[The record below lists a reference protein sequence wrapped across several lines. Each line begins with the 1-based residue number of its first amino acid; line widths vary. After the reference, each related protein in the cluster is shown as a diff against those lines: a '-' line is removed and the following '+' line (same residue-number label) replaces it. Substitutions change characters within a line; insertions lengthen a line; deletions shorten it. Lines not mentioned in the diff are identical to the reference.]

1 MSDERERL
9 SGEAE
14 PREEGEGDVEILGF
28 EAVDEE
34 GRSSGEWPVE
44 ADPESSPGPDVADAA
59 PEAADSTLELAELR
73 DRHLRLLADFDNFR
87 KRAERELEE
96 RTRYMLAEPIR
107 ELLPVLDNLERALA
121 AQGAEGDLIRGVEMI
136 ARQFLEVL
144 RRFGVEPIPAVGA
157 PFDPRRHEAVMSVE
171 STDVAE
177 PTVVEELQRG
187 YVLRDRLLRPALV
200 RVAVPDSGGALAQP
214 ADRGQD

>member
-1 MSDERERL
+1 MSDERERR

-34 GRSSGEWPVE
+34 GRASGEWPV
-44 ADPESSPGPDVADAA
+44 AGSPESSPGADAA
-59 PEAADSTLELAELR
+59 AVAPESADPTLEVAELR

-121 AQGAEGDLIRGVEMI
+121 AQGPEGDLIRGVEMI
-136 ARQFLEVL
+136 ARQFLDVL

-157 PFDPRRHEAVMSVE
+157 PFDPRRHDAVMSVE
-171 STDVAE
+171 STDVAQ
-177 PTVVEELQRG
+177 PTVVAELQRG

-200 RVAVPDSGGALAQP
+200 RVAVPGTGGELAPP
-214 ADRGQD
+214 AGREQD

>member
-1 MSDERERL
+1 MSDERERRD
-9 SGEAE
+9 GD
-14 PREEGEGDVEILGF
+14 PRDAGEGDVEILGF

-34 GRSSGEWPVE
+34 GRPSGEWAVPDAEESARPAAAAEPTAEPAEPTVE
-44 ADPESSPGPDVADAA
+44 
-59 PEAADSTLELAELR
+59 TAELR

-96 RTRYMLAEPIR
+96 RTRYVLAEPIR

-121 AQGAEGDLIRGVEMI
+121 AQGPESDLIRGVEMT
-136 ARQFLEVL
+136 ARQFLDVL
-144 RRFGVEPIPAVGA
+144 RRFGVEPVPAVGA
-157 PFDPRRHEAVMSVE
+157 RFDPRRHEAVLSIE
-171 STDVAE
+171 SPDVAE

-200 RVAVPDSGGALAQP
+200 RVAVPAAGAAPSRP
-214 ADRGQD
+214 AEDGQD

>member
-1 MSDERERL
+1 MSDERERR
-9 SGEAE
+9 SGDAE

-28 EAVDEE
+28 EAVDED
-34 GRSSGEWPVE
+34 GRSSGEWPV
-44 ADPESSPGPDVADAA
+44 ADGPESSPGATV
-59 PEAADSTLELAELR
+59 PEAAEPTLEVAELR

-87 KRAERELEE
+87 KRAERELED

-121 AQGAEGDLIRGVEMI
+121 AQGAEGDLLRGVEMI
-136 ARQFLEVL
+136 ARQFLDVL

-200 RVAVPDSGGALAQP
+200 RVAVPGTGGAAAPP
-214 ADRGQD
+214 AEREQD

>member
-1 MSDERERL
+1 MSDERERRD
-9 SGEAE
+9 GD
-14 PREEGEGDVEILGF
+14 PRDAGEGDVEILGF

-34 GRSSGEWPVE
+34 GRPSGEWAVPDAEESSRSAAADEPSAEPADPTVE
-44 ADPESSPGPDVADAA
+44 A
-59 PEAADSTLELAELR
+59 AELR

-96 RTRYMLAEPIR
+96 RTRYVLAEPIR

-121 AQGAEGDLIRGVEMI
+121 AQGAESDLIRGVEMT
-136 ARQFLEVL
+136 ARQFVDVL
-144 RRFGVEPIPAVGA
+144 RRFGVEPVPAVGA
-157 PFDPRRHEAVMSVE
+157 RFDPRRHEAVMSIE
-171 STDVAE
+171 SPDVAE

-200 RVAVPDSGGALAQP
+200 RVAVPAAGTAAAPP
-214 ADRGQD
+214 AEDGQD

>member
-1 MSDERERL
+1 MSDDRDR
-9 SGEAE
+9 GDGG

-34 GRSSGEWPVE
+34 GRASGEWAVAGE
-44 ADPESSPGPDVADAA
+44 APAGAPDE
-59 PEAADSTLELAELR
+59 EAAEKAVPAGAGPELAELR

-96 RTRYMLAEPIR
+96 RTRYVLAEPIR
-107 ELLPVLDNLERALA
+107 ELLPVLDNLERALT
-121 AQGAEGDLIRGVEMI
+121 AQGSEGDLRRGVEMT

-144 RRFGVEPIPAVGA
+144 RRFGVEAVPAVGE
-157 PFDPRRHEAVMSVE
+157 PFDPRRHEAMMRVE
-171 STDVAE
+171 SAE
-177 PTVVEELQRG
+177 VTAPTVVEELQRG

-200 RVAVPDSGGALAQP
+200 KVAVPVESAEPQAP
-214 ADRGQD
+214 AESEPE

>member
-1 MSDERERL
+1 MSDERERRA
-9 SGEAE
+9 GDAE

-34 GRSSGEWPVE
+34 GRPSGEWAIPGAE
-44 ADPESSPGPDVADAA
+44 GASPGAAA
-59 PEAADSTLELAELR
+59 PEPVPEPAEPTLELAELR

-96 RTRYMLAEPIR
+96 RTRYVLAEPIR

-121 AQGAEGDLIRGVEMI
+121 AQGAEGDLLRGVEMI
-136 ARQFLEVL
+136 ARQFLDVL
-144 RRFGVEPIPAVGA
+144 RRFGVEPIPAVGSR
-157 PFDPRRHEAVMSVE
+157 FDPRRHEAVMSVD
-171 STDVAE
+171 SPGVTE
-177 PTVVEELQRG
+177 PTVIGELQRG

-200 RVAVPDSGGALAQP
+200 KVAVPEAGAAKP
-214 ADRGQD
+214 AEGERD